1 METTAEQC
9 KKKIIS
15 LLASFRREKNKTKQ
29 GTTTG
34 KGRDEVYCSRWFAYE
49 AFRFLE
55 DRDLPRKR
63 LATELDD
70 VNEAALSS
78 EQMEQEAIPE
88 TPTLPST
95 SKSTKRSKTKQDNVS
110 SPIMSD
116 AFQILKN
123 AAKKMDKEPT
133 QPSVIDLFFNFV
145 AAKVQKYPPPI
156 HQTIQHAVF
165 DLIIKAD
172 RGFLN
177 PTSIQSYNDS
187 QPTSYIQS
195 QATNHINSQP
205 TSSMYSQPTSHN
217 LYSKSSETYYSQP
230 LQVIT
235 VPSTSEPSLSNPSS
249 LQSPV
254 SSLTS
259 ENYEDFV

>member
-29 GTTTG
+29 GTSTG

-55 DRDLPRKR
+55 DRDLPQKR

-70 VNEAALSS
+70 VNEVALSS

-116 AFQILKN
+116 AFQILKK

-133 QPSVIDLFFNFV
+133 QPSEIDLFFNFV
-145 AAKVQKYPPPI
+145 AAKVQKYPLQYNRQFNMPLLTLLLKLIEDFLIRLQFNLTMILNLLPTYSHKLPI
-156 HQTIQHAVF
+156 ISIHNLLLRCIPNLLHIIYILNLLK
-165 DLIIKAD
+165 LII
-172 RGFLN
+172 
-177 PTSIQSYNDS
+177 
-187 QPTSYIQS
+187 
-195 QATNHINSQP
+195 
-205 TSSMYSQPTSHN
+205 HN
-217 LYSKSSETYYSQP
+217 LCK
-230 LQVIT
+230 
-235 VPSTSEPSLSNPSS
+235 
-249 LQSPV
+249 
-254 SSLTS
+254 
-259 ENYEDFV
+259 